1 MTTVHEIDCCNFY
14 KHLPHAYYHHVLC
27 TMKKYF
33 LTKTK
38 HPNKAY
44 MQAHIHSVYMCEPL
58 LQYNTCGNSCTVNNL
73 TNLFSSCF
81 CSIHSLSF
89 PPLTV
94 WRSLMNSLCA
104 SSLLKLPSDFH
115 RFLMTKQEMNH
126 NKNVVNLYGIT
137 ILTNSWSGSTS
148 EYIHTHV
155 VYVKI
160 LAG

>member
-1 MTTVHEIDCCNFY
+1 MYTLKWQQYMKQTAVTFTNTCHMLIITMCYVPWKSISWQRQNILI
-14 KHLPHAYYHHVLC
+14 KHTC
-27 TMKKYF
+27 
-33 LTKTK
+33 K
-38 HPNKAY
+38 HIR
-44 MQAHIHSVYMCEPL
+44 IHSVYMCEPL

-126 NKNVVNLYGIT
+126 NKNVVNLYSIT
-137 ILTNSWSGSTS
+137 ILTSSWSGSTS
-148 EYIHTHV
+148 EYIYTRV
-155 VYVKI
+155 V
-160 LAG
+160 